1 MAWDDNLEYGS
12 NRRFLNQNK
21 KRQYEEKRKSGYP
34 FSKIKTEIARIL
46 KEEGYIANFKAVHN
60 ETKGGVVRV
69 FLKYT
74 PENECVIQG
83 LKRVS
88 KPGSRVYSAYN
99 NIPKVRGAFG
109 ISILS
114 TSKGLMTDAQ
124 AKAAKIGGELLCQVW

>member
-1 MAWDDNLEYGS
+1 M
-12 NRRFLNQNK
+12 K
-21 KRQYEEKRKSGYP
+21 KKEKVDIP

-46 KEEGYIANFKAVHN
+46 KEEGYISNYKSVHN

-83 LKRVS
+83 LRRVS
-88 KPGSRVYSAYN
+88 KPGQRVYSAYT

-109 ISILS
+109 VTILS
-114 TSKGLMTDAQ
+114 TSKGLMTDKQ
-124 AKAAKIGGELLCQVW
+124 AKADKIGGELICQVW

>member
-1 MAWDDNLEYGS
+1 MDPIAD
-12 NRRFLNQNK
+12 FLTRVRNANMK
-21 KRQYEEKRKSGYP
+21 KKEKVDIP

-83 LKRVS
+83 LRRVS

-124 AKAAKIGGELLCQVW
+124 AKAAKIGGEVLCQVW

>member
-1 MAWDDNLEYGS
+1 MDPIAD
-12 NRRFLNQNK
+12 FLTRIRNANMK
-21 KRQYEEKRKSGYP
+21 KKEKVDIP

-46 KEEGYIANFKAVHN
+46 KEEGYIANFNAVHN
-60 ETKGGVVRV
+60 ETQGGVVRV

-124 AKAAKIGGELLCQVW
+124 AKAEKIGGELLCQVW

>member
-1 MAWDDNLEYGS
+1 M
-12 NRRFLNQNK
+12 K
-21 KRQYEEKRKSGYP
+21 KKEKVDIP
-34 FSKIKTEIARIL
+34 FSKIKTEIARVL

-83 LKRVS
+83 LKRIS

-109 ISILS
+109 VTILS
-114 TSKGLMTDAQ
+114 TSKGVMTDAK
-124 AKAAKIGGELLCQVW
+124 AKAEKIGGELLCQVW